1 MPNHPGRKPGKRPGR
16 PPLPPGEGLTGRIPD
31 RFPQDVADKY
41 RRLGR
46 GWLIEMIRRAK
57 LPG

>member
-1 MPNHPGRKPGKRPGR
+1 MQAPEPKRRRGR

-41 RRLGR
+41 RLLGR

-57 LPG
+57 LPE